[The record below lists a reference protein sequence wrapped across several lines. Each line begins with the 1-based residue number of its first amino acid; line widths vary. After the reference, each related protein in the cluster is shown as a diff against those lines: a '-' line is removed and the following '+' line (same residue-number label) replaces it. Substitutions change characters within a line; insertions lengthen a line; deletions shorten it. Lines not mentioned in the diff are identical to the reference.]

1 MKYLDKNTRKQ
12 IDDVISNLASLTGVN
27 ANRLNKFIAN
37 ISTGDVNDEGDVV
50 NDSYI
55 GNVIKYGS
63 EYIFVKSVNP
73 AHNGLYRISGRSLR
87 IEDYDGEFNLSISN
101 GTTKYV
107 QESLIANGTLD
118 IVLDEEF
125 VKDLMKYKGLDP
137 VSLYELFCEVQVT
150 ATLDET
156 EEELVEE
163 APTVKEEEIEEVPVV
178 KEEEVEEIPTVE

>member
-1 MKYLDKNTRKQ
+1 MKHLDKKTRKQ
-12 IDDVISNLASLTGVN
+12 IDDVISNLAELAGVN
-27 ANRLNKFIAN
+27 ANRLNKFINN
-37 ISTGDVNDEGDVV
+37 ISSTYSEDEGDVV

-73 AHNGLYRISGRSLR
+73 AHNRLYRISGRSLR
-87 IEDYDGEFNLSISN
+87 IEEYDGEFNLSISN

-107 QESLIANGTLD
+107 QESVIANGTLD
-118 IVLDEEF
+118 IVSDEEF

-150 ATLDET
+150 TTLDEN
-156 EEELVEE
+156 EEEVVEEIPVVDEEVVEE
-163 APTVKEEEIEEVPVV
+163 AP
-178 KEEEVEEIPTVE
+178 VEE

>member
-1 MKYLDKNTRKQ
+1 MKHLDKNTRKQ
-12 IDDVISNLASLTGVN
+12 IDDVISNLAQLAGVN
-27 ANRLNKFIAN
+27 ANRLNKFINN
-37 ISTGDVNDEGDVV
+37 ISSTDTEDEGDVV

-107 QESLIANGTLD
+107 QESVIANGTLD
-118 IVLDEEF
+118 IVSDEEF

-137 VSLYELFCEVQVT
+137 VSLYELFCEVQVIEN
-150 ATLDET
+150 LDEN
-156 EEELVEE
+156 EEE
-163 APTVKEEEIEEVPVV
+163 VV
-178 KEEEVEEIPTVE
+178 KEEEVVEETPVVE

>member
-1 MKYLDKNTRKQ
+1 MKRLDKNTRKQ
-12 IDDVISNLASLTGVN
+12 INDVISNLAQLAGVN
-27 ANRLNKFIAN
+27 ANRLNKFINN
-37 ISTGDVNDEGDVV
+37 ISSTDIEDEGDIV

-87 IEDYDGEFNLSISN
+87 IEEYDGEFNLSISN
-101 GTTKYV
+101 GTTKCV
-107 QESLIANGTLD
+107 QESVIANGTLD
-118 IVLDEEF
+118 IVSDEEF
-125 VKDLMKYKGLDP
+125 VKDLMQYKGLDP

-156 EEELVEE
+156 EEE
-163 APTVKEEEIEEVPVV
+163 VV
-178 KEEEVEEIPTVE
+178 KEEEVVE